1 MQRDLIDGVEGW
13 KLLPRGA
20 ENDQREHGGAQGP
33 QGEIK
38 LTNQNVSQVTAHPCS
53 TYVGEAQL
61 QRRDQDVKLCRQE
74 ARNVISYSL
83 SKFDKEEESNIPNN
97 KPDYSGI
104 ALFRFK
110 SGRP

>member
-33 QGEIK
+33 QGEMYQI
-38 LTNQNVSQVTAHPCS
+38 SQLEYHLVNS
-53 TYVGEAQL
+53 TSMFYIYVGEAQL
-61 QRRDQDVKLCRQE
+61 QRRDQDVKLIRQE
-74 ARNVISYSL
+74 ARYVISYSL
-83 SKFDKEEESNIPNN
+83 SKFDKEGESNIPNN

-104 ALFRFK
+104 ALFRF
-110 SGRP
+110 

>member
-33 QGEIK
+33 QGEMH
-38 LTNQNVSQVTAHPCS
+38 QVSQLEYHRGTSARPCS

-61 QRRDQDVKLCRQE
+61 QRRDQDVKLCRRE
-74 ARNVISYSL
+74 VRNVISCSL
-83 SKFDKEEESNIPNN
+83 SKFDRGEESNTPN
-97 KPDYSGI
+97 KPHNSEV
-104 ALFRFK
+104 ALFF
-110 SGRP
+110 

>member
-20 ENDQREHGGAQGP
+20 EDDQREHGGAQGP

-38 LTNQNVSQVTAHPCS
+38 LANQNIIQATARLCS

-74 ARNVISYSL
+74 VRNVISCSL
-83 SKFDKEEESNIPNN
+83 SKFDKGKESNIPN
-97 KPDYSGI
+97 KPDYSEV
-104 ALFRFK
+104 ALFWGFCV
-110 SGRP
+110 S